1 MLGHITWYDRLI
13 LLEHHYIMSQDEK
26 SHPIS
31 SGRLSLMSVKL
42 KSTTD
47 YGPRTDGQS
56 VNFGHELATT
66 TVHKCISRLK
76 SKIESLMAKRVLF
89 LLVNL
94 TSLISCHVRV
104 EWSGE

>member
-66 TVHKCISRLK
+66 TVQCISRLK
-76 SKIESLMAKRVLF
+76 SKIESLMAERVLF

-94 TSLISCHVRV
+94 TSLMSCPSGV
-104 EWSGE
+104 EWRVI